1 MTSLFHA
8 KLVLPKMLCVQA
20 EPPTEACS
28 GTDTYQCGEPR
39 TTIIL
44 C

>member
-8 KLVLPKMLCVQA
+8 KLVLPKMLCLQTGDTVESGKA
-20 EPPTEACS
+20 TIVACPTTGAH
-28 GTDTYQCGEPR
+28 
-39 TTIIL
+39 L